1 MSKIVFITGGSSGI
15 GKATAIYLSKKGYIV
30 YGTGRKVINGSVSDG
45 FTSVQMDITNSDSLQ
60 SAIQFVLAKEHRID
74 VLINNA
80 GLGMAGA
87 LEDCTKEEIQN
98 IFNTNVVGT
107 LEVSK
112 ALLPQMRLQKDGLI
126 INVSS
131 IMGRLSLPFR
141 GIYSASKF
149 ALEAISETLSMEVRQ
164 FGIKVVCLEPGD
176 FNTEINTNRVVAQ
189 KSRNSIYSEKFNP
202 IYKQITEEVGRSADP
217 IVVAKVIEKIILSSN
232 PKLRYKAATWFQGFA
247 VFLHNFLPPRIFEK
261 LVMNKYRL

>member
-1 MSKIVFITGGSSGI
+1 MFITGGSSGI
-15 GKATAIYLSKKGYIV
+15 GKATAIYLSQKGYTV
-30 YGTGRKVINGSVSDG
+30 YGTGRKVSTGHHSDG
-45 FTSVQMDITNSDSLQ
+45 FTFIQMDITDSNSID
-60 SAIQFVLAKEHRID
+60 AAVKFILAKEKRID

-87 LEDCTKEEIQN
+87 LEDCTKEEILN

-107 LEVSK
+107 LEVAK
-112 ALLPQMRLQKDGLI
+112 AVLPQMRLQNEGLI

-176 FNTEINTNRVVAQ
+176 FNTEINANRVVAQ
-189 KSRNSIYSEKFNP
+189 KSKSSIYAEKFNP
-202 IYKQITEEVGRSADP
+202 IYSQITEEVGKSANP
-217 IVVAKVIEKIILSSN
+217 KYVAMVIEKIMLSKN
-232 PKLRYKAATWFQGFA
+232 PKLRYKAATWFQSFA

-261 LVMNKYRL
+261 LVMNKYKL

>member
-15 GKATAIYLSKKGYIV
+15 GKATAIYLFQKGYTV
-30 YGTGRKVINGSVSDG
+30 YGTGRKVTSGSTPDG
-45 FTSVQMDITNSDSLQ
+45 FTYLQMDITNTESIN
-60 SAIQFVLAKEHRID
+60 SAVKFVVEKEKRID

-87 LEDCTKEEIQN
+87 LEDSSKEEIQN

-107 LEVSK
+107 LEVAK
-112 ALLPQMRLQKDGLI
+112 AILPQMRLQKSGLI

-149 ALEAISETLSMEVRQ
+149 AIEAISETLSMEVRQ
-164 FGIKVVCLEPGD
+164 FGVKVVCLEPGD

-189 KSRNSIYSEKFNP
+189 NSKTSIYAEQFNH
-202 IYKQITEEVGRSADP
+202 IYSQITEEVGKSANP
-217 IVVAKVIEKIILSSN
+217 KNVAIVIEKIILATR
-232 PKLRYKAATWFQGFA
+232 PKLRYKAATWFQSFA

-261 LVMNKYRL
+261 LVMNKYKL